1 MSDAVPI
8 AILLAAFALAIGL
21 VQVLGR
27 LIDSGGRDGWDDE
40 PPDTGGTR
48 ADTADPGRHRPGPA
62 AVTASATGGPARRG
76 RPSWATASQA
86 PDPRRYGRRRNQQL
100 FTDRT
105 SSRP

>member
-27 LIDSGGRDGWDDE
+27 LIDSGGRDGWDDG

-48 ADTADPGRHRPGPA
+48 AHTADPDVTGP
-62 AVTASATGGPARRG
+62 G
-76 RPSWATASQA
+76 RPQ
-86 PDPRRYGRRRNQQL
+86 
-100 FTDRT
+100 
-105 SSRP
+105 

>member
-1 MSDAVPI
+1 MSDAVLI

-48 ADTADPGRHRPGPA
+48 PDTADPDVAARAGRCDRLRDRGS
-62 AVTASATGGPARRG
+62 TRTCSSGSSRSGCG
-76 RPSWATASQA
+76 RPWWF
-86 PDPRRYGRRRNQQL
+86 RRL
-100 FTDRT
+100 
-105 SSRP
+105 S